1 MSTALVTGGSRG
13 IGRVIAQTL
22 AEKGYDVAV
31 CYAGNEAAAKECV
44 AMCEA
49 AGVRSMCVKAD
60 VGRQEDVDAMF
71 AAVKEQLG
79 AVDVLVNHAGITR
92 DNLMIRMSLDD
103 YEAVLD
109 TNLKGAYRAHKIR
122 GARIRWERHMR

>member
-1 MSTALVTGGSRG
+1 MSIALVTGGSRG

-44 AMCEA
+44 AACEA

-60 VGRQEDVDAMF
+60 VSKQEDVDAMF
-71 AAVKEQLG
+71 AAVK
-79 AVDVLVNHAGITR
+79 AGQ
-92 DNLMIRMSLDD
+92 
-103 YEAVLD
+103 AWV
-109 TNLKGAYRAHKIR
+109 
-122 GARIRWERHMR
+122 